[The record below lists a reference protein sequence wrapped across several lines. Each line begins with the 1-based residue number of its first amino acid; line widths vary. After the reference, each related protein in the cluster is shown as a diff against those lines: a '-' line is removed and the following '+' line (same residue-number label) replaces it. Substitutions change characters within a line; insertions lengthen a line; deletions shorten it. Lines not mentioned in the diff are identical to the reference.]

1 MIVPEYWSEAKTRI
15 THNGKQ
21 RTIMRFG
28 WSDTSEVKAHENAT
42 QRVKD
47 AIDRLQAGEAVRAR
61 DHKVAYNGA
70 EGLPIREQIVARH
83 GESVITRNSY
93 GALCLNTPDILF
105 ADIDVEAPGLLR
117 SMWLLIS
124 GAERDPFVAARERVE
139 NFAADNPGWLLRLYR
154 TPKGFRVLVM
164 HDTFDPSNELAFE
177 FMQKLGS
184 DPLYMRMCRN
194 QKCFRA
200 RISPKPWR
208 IGVEHI
214 KPRPG
219 IWPVK
224 KEKMNVRRDWIR
236 RYEQQASRFSSCRY
250 EATVGKGRSN
260 RKCEAVRSVHDRYC
274 KADRDL
280 DIA

>member
-1 MIVPEYWSEAKTRI
+1 MIVPEYWSEAKTR
-15 THNGKQ
+15 TTYNGKQ
-21 RTIMRFG
+21 RTVMRFG
-28 WSDTSEVKAHENAT
+28 WSDTSENDAHKNARR
-42 QRVKD
+42 RVEE
-47 AIDRLQAGEAVRAR
+47 AIARLQAGESVRAR

-70 EGLPIREQIVARH
+70 EGLPIREEIVERH

-93 GALCLNTPDILF
+93 GALCLNTPDVVF

-117 SMWLLIS
+117 SMWLLVS
-124 GAERDPFVAARERVE
+124 GGERDPFVAARARVE
-139 NFAADNPGWLLRLYR
+139 KFVADNPGWLLRLYR

-164 HDTFDPSNELAFE
+164 HDTFDPTDEPAFE

-236 RYEQQASRFSSCRY
+236 RYEQQASRYSSCRY
-250 EATVGKGRSN
+250 EASLGKGRPI
-260 RKCEAVRSVHDRYC
+260 RKCEAVQSVHDRYC
-274 KADRDL
+274 KVDRGL